1 MGNGTYTLP
10 ETTKAHLGAMLYSF
24 REGTS
29 LKIYFV
35 WYHRGF
41 FRTNHVSWLECSSC
55 YGILSLK
62 RSIIDPFCSPP
73 SFQMMLDYTRE
84 GYPDLLPGRAG
95 TCSEVAGQGHLFLG
109 GLLIGGLPPQNCYL
123 GYSTRNCI
131 LHSKKVTTHPWST
144 LQAIPLP
151 NYERIPLTACW

>member
-73 SFQMMLDYTRE
+73 SFQMMLDYT
-84 GYPDLLPGRAG
+84 G
-95 TCSEVAGQGHLFLG
+95 
-109 GLLIGGLPPQNCYL
+109 
-123 GYSTRNCI
+123 
-131 LHSKKVTTHPWST
+131 KVTPTCCQAAQERAQKLLDKAIYFWAAFWLVDCPHKIVILDIQRGIASYIPRK
-144 LQAIPLP
+144 LQHTPGAHFRQSPYP
-151 NYERIPLTACW
+151 TMKGFP